1 MSPSSSSAATPWRLT
16 YEPPDAAVMHKFLEA
31 ARQAEDTILFPIFLF
46 MAETGQSVEEVL
58 NLSQQEL
65 DDFMSNSPRPLSS
78 ALKNAITRWLTADRQ
93 KWITKKKEQKI
104 FFTKNAQKAF
114 PVQRA
119 YLQCALNETLRDAS
133 VNPFFLTDFPKF
145 HANQIAAAPHQRR

>member
-16 YEPPDAAVMHKFLEA
+16 YEPPDAAAMRKFLET
-31 ARQAEDTILFPIFLF
+31 ARQAEDLILFPVFLF

-58 NLSQQEL
+58 NLSQHDLE
-65 DDFMSNSPRPLSS
+65 DIIANSPYPLSS
-78 ALKNAITRWLTADRQ
+78 ALKNAITRWLAADRQ

-104 FFTKNAQKAF
+104 FLSRNPQKAF

-119 YLQCALNETLRDAS
+119 YLQCALNETLRDANVS
-133 VNPFFLTDFPKF
+133 PFFLTDFQKF
-145 HANQIAAAPHQRR
+145 HENQIAAAPHQRR